1 MKAEQPQRSLQRRV
15 FTIFGSFTL
24 VLCLVYS
31 GIGIMAAYI
40 IEDQLLDNLI
50 SDEARYIERQFHTHG
65 KLPTPRLPNFSLY
78 ASAGDAPSNFRVA
91 LAGGRKSAELFV
103 TGEQHYHL
111 RRLELDGGPVLA
123 ADVGNLLTVSRQ
135 SGRLVWLLLAALLAT
150 TALALW
156 LAHRLAAGTIRP
168 LLGLARE
175 VQQQHNDRQPVAL
188 SATENQDE
196 IGFLARTLERSL
208 NELQQAQQR
217 EAEFTRDV
225 SHELRTGLA
234 IATNTI
240 ALSRQRELQ
249 DSEKHELWSTLTA
262 MEKTVSTLLVLARAE
277 SIERSTFDLRPL
289 LEERLLARREIAAG
303 ENFQLDLALPDKLP
317 VNGNPRLTVLLLDIL
332 LDNAIRH
339 AAGPALQIHASGSGL
354 SFTNPVRENT
364 DTENLF
370 LAGTRR
376 PGSDGLG
383 QGLYLASRILNAQG
397 WGYGANCEKQL
408 FSISIY
414 PA

>member
-1 MKAEQPQRSLQRRV
+1 MKAEQPQGSLQRRV
-15 FTIFGSFTL
+15 FTVFGSFTL
-24 VLCLVYS
+24 VLCLVYT
-31 GIGIMAAYI
+31 GIGILAAYV

-50 SDEARYIERQFHTHG
+50 SDEVRYIERQFHARGT
-65 KLPTPRLPNFSLY
+65 LPAPRLPNFHLY
-78 ASAGDAPSNFRVA
+78 PSSGDAPNTFQAA

-103 TGEQHYHL
+103 AGEQHYHL
-111 RRLELDGGPVLA
+111 RRLQIGDRPILA
-123 ADVGNLLTVSRQ
+123 ADVGNLLTVTHQ
-135 SGRLVWLLLAALLAT
+135 SGRLLWLLLAALLAT

-156 LAHRLAAGTIRP
+156 LAHRLVARTIRP

-175 VQQQHNDRQPVAL
+175 VQAGHNDLKPVAL
-188 SATENQDE
+188 SATNNQDE
-196 IGFLARTLERSL
+196 IGFLARTLERSI
-208 NELQQAQQR
+208 NELQQAQKR

-234 IATNTI
+234 IATNTL
-240 ALSRQRELQ
+240 ALSRERELQ
-249 DSEKHELWSTLTA
+249 HSEKQELWSTLTA
-262 MEKTVSTLLVLARAE
+262 MERTVATLLALARAE
-277 SIERSTFDLRPL
+277 SIERCAFDLRPL
-289 LEERLLARREIAAG
+289 LEKRLLARREIATG
-303 ENFQLDLALPDKLP
+303 QGFQLDLALPERLP
-317 VNGNPRLTVLLLDIL
+317 VSGNPRLTELLLDIL

-339 AAGPALQIHASGSGL
+339 AAGPVLQIHTNGSGL
-354 SFTNPVRENT
+354 SFVNPVEDSTNT
-364 DTENLF
+364 EEIF
-370 LAGTRR
+370 LPGTRR

>member
-1 MKAEQPQRSLQRRV
+1 MKAEQPQASLQRRV
-15 FTIFGSFTL
+15 FTVFGSFTL
-24 VLCLVYS
+24 VLCLVYT
-31 GIGIMAAYI
+31 GIGVLAAYV

-50 SDEARYIERQFHTHG
+50 SDEAGYIERQFHSNGT
-65 KLPTPRLPNFSLY
+65 LPAPRLPNFTLY
-78 ASAGDAPSNFRVA
+78 PSAGDAPDTFQAA

-111 RRLELDGGPVLA
+111 RRLGLEGGPVLA

-135 SGRLVWLLLAALLAT
+135 SGHLLWLLLGALLAT

-168 LLGLARE
+168 LLRLARE
-175 VQQQHNDRQPVAL
+175 VQQQHNGRQPVAL
-188 SATENQDE
+188 SATGNQDE
-196 IGFLARTLERSL
+196 IGFLAQTLERSL

-262 MEKTVSTLLVLARAE
+262 MERTVTTLLALARAE
-277 SIERSTFDLRPL
+277 SVERSTFDLRPL

-303 ENFQLDLALPDKLP
+303 GSFQLDLALPDNLP
-317 VNGNPRLTVLLLDIL
+317 VNGNPRLTELLLDIL

-339 AAGPALQIHASGSGL
+339 AAGPALQIHTSGSGL
-354 SFTNPVRENT
+354 SFINPVEETT
-364 DTENLF
+364 DTAKLF

-397 WGYGANCEKQL
+397 WGYAASCERQQ
-408 FSISIY
+408 FSISIH